1 MRFASIARK
10 TAETD
15 IQIKL
20 NLDGSG
26 LYQVATGIGFLDHM
40 LELLARHALIDL
52 DVKAVGDLHV
62 DFHHTTEDVAIC
74 IGQALDR
81 ALADRR
87 GVKRYGCATIPMDEA
102 LTRVSIDL
110 SGRPCLVWKVA
121 FPRSSIG
128 NFDAELLREWFQAL
142 VLNARMTLHIENFH
156 GDNMHHIAESS
167 FKALARAL
175 RQAVEIDDRQ
185 PSVVPSTKGTL

>member
-1 MRFASIARK
+1 MRLASIARK

-26 LYQVATGIGFLDHM
+26 LYRVATGIGFLDHM
-40 LELLARHALIDL
+40 LELFARHALIDL

-121 FPRSSIG
+121 FPRPSIG

-142 VLNARMTLHIENFH
+142 VLNARMTLHIESFH

>member
-1 MRFASIARK
+1 MRLASIARK

-40 LELLARHALIDL
+40 LELFARHALIDL

-62 DFHHTTEDVAIC
+62 DFHHTTEDVGIC

-87 GVKRYGCATIPMDEA
+87 GVKRYGSATIPMDEA

-121 FPRSSIG
+121 FPRSTIG

-175 RQAVEIDDRQ
+175 RQAVAIDDRQ
-185 PSVVPSTKGTL
+185 PSAVPSTKGTL

>member
-1 MRFASIARK
+1 MRLASIARK

-15 IQIKL
+15 IQVKL
-20 NLDGSG
+20 NLDGQG

-40 LELLARHALIDL
+40 LELFARHALIDL

-62 DFHHTTEDVAIC
+62 DFHHTTEDVGIC

-87 GVKRYGCATIPMDEA
+87 GVKRYGCATIPMDES

-110 SGRPCLVWKVA
+110 SGRPCLVWKVV

-128 NFDAELLREWFQAL
+128 GFDAELLREWFQAL

-175 RQAVEIDDRQ
+175 RQAVEIDERH
-185 PSVVPSTKGTL
+185 SSAVPSTKGTL

>member
-1 MRFASIARK
+1 MRLASIARK

-40 LELLARHALIDL
+40 LELFARHALIDL

-62 DFHHTTEDVAIC
+62 DFHHTTEDVGIC

-87 GVKRYGCATIPMDEA
+87 GVKRYGSATIPMDEA